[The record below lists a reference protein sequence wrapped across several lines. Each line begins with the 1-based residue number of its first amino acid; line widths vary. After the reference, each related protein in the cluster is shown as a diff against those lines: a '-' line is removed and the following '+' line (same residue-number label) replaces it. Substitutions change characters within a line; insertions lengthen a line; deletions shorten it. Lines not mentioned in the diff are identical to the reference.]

1 MKEKNSTKSVR
12 AELNNND
19 IVVYRLLRGS
29 SRPRTVRTFGYAT
42 RHKIWLQ
49 IFNDG
54 NSVSYV
60 AEPAAEVKEQ
70 IAAWK

>member
-49 IFNDG
+49 IYTEG
-54 NSVSYV
+54 SSVSYV